1 MAGIRFVLAGSLL
14 FFVERRR
21 GAPLPTL
28 AQWRS
33 AGIIGGLLLLVGNG
47 GVTWAELSIPSG
59 VTALLIGTSPLWFVV
74 LDWLLFDGG
83 KPTRQT
89 ALGLAVGL
97 CGVVLLVGP
106 DRILEGGGLSISGI
120 LVLMI
125 ATAAWAGGSLYS
137 RRVPLPA
144 SPFMAT
150 AIEML
155 AGGGLLLVLSLI
167 LGEPFRI
174 DSDSVTMKSVLALG
188 YLFLFG
194 SLVGFTAYVWL
205 LRVSTPARVSTY
217 AFVNPVIAVILGWTL
232 GGEEMTGRMMIAAL
246 IIVVGVVLIVV
257 RRK

>member
-106 DRILEGGGLSISGI
+106 DRILEGSSGR
-120 LVLMI
+120 
-125 ATAAWAGGSLYS
+125 T
-137 RRVPLPA
+137 
-144 SPFMAT
+144 
-150 AIEML
+150 
-155 AGGGLLLVLSLI
+155 
-167 LGEPFRI
+167 
-174 DSDSVTMKSVLALG
+174 
-188 YLFLFG
+188 
-194 SLVGFTAYVWL
+194 
-205 LRVSTPARVSTY
+205 
-217 AFVNPVIAVILGWTL
+217 
-232 GGEEMTGRMMIAAL
+232 
-246 IIVVGVVLIVV
+246 
-257 RRK
+257 